1 MELFMSNKLRFIF
14 NPSELGAGTRG
25 ASLGPEAILSAARAK
40 TSKLFKDR
48 EIRIIQD
55 QNHLLDKQNEG
66 SFAKNIDGIISVFHS
81 VENEIND
88 ALSAKDFPIII
99 AGDHSSAGAT
109 ISSISRFYP
118 NKKLGVLWIDAHADL
133 HTPYSTPSGNMHG
146 MPLATAL
153 GFDNLACK
161 RNEVDGVTVE
171 KWNKLKS
178 NSLQPENLIYIAVR
192 DTEKEE
198 DFLINQFNIKNYS
211 VEDVRQLGMDNLIN
225 ELNKKFSEVDY
236 LYVSFDVDSMDPEL
250 TSHGTGT
257 PVPNGLSP
265 EEANQILLGACK
277 NDKLVALEIV
287 EINPCL
293 DEKKNKMAETALV
306 IIESIV
312 ETLEN

>member
-81 VENEIND
+81 VENEINE
-88 ALSAKDFPIII
+88 ALSSKDFPIII

-178 NSLQPENLIYIAVR
+178 NSLHPENLIYIAVR